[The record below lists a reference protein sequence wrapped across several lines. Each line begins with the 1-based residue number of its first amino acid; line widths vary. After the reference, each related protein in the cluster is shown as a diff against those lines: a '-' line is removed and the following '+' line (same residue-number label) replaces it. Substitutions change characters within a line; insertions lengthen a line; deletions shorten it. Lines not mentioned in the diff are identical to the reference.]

1 MEESPLINLRV
12 PDPLLKP
19 SGPFPGNL
27 HQFVGHS
34 VVGFRSK
41 SLKSCYETAPGSTES
56 KECQVLFQSLAG
68 NPVRDQEILN

>member
-1 MEESPLINLRV
+1 MF

-19 SGPFPGNL
+19 SGPFPVNL

-41 SLKSCYETAPGSTES
+41 SLKSRYKTAPGFTSNYISGSTES
-56 KECQVLFQSLAG
+56 KERQALFQPLAG
-68 NPVRDQEILN
+68 NPVRDQEI